1 MQRYGAA
8 FFILTNAMAYT
19 LNQSPPS
26 WIAGSKHPIIFVV
39 KDTDF
44 GNPKYKYIC
53 DIYVEGTKV
62 ARLKCLP
69 NSAGA
74 GVFNITRVVDD
85 HLEHQVV
92 DINTSTAGINEDLLM
107 NLGANDAAKPF
118 SKNLDSIHKVEVKFG
133 HEEADDAT
141 SAPAITEDEIT
152 GNYITVIKSHL
163 PDGLTF
169 GSYMGKGVN
178 ASESTFERFEMSA
191 TIDEFISA
199 VPVIS
204 KNASINSDTQIVEQ
218 DIERGQVHLLSFT
231 NDMTTSGASK
241 GVSFIHVA
249 GYEADGTEIFNDSI
263 QNTGA
268 NGGEPPTSSN
278 SDDERLLFFGSGH
291 KNLGAQSVTA
301 AINTG
306 MDDADLSYYEVV
318 AASSA
323 TLSGLTQTSRVYR
336 FNIKE
341 ACKFETR
348 RVMFINRFGG
358 WDFFNF
364 TKVSRK
370 TISYDRKTYH
380 RVRGNWD
387 AADGSSTDWHFT
399 AADRGKVTL
408 YTSAT
413 QQEVL
418 NSDFVSE
425 DFNDFFEQLFASPEV
440 YIIEQKSG
448 ADLHA
453 VPVNITNSQSVR
465 KTGINEKLISY
476 DVTVEYSN
484 HQAVG

>member
-1 MQRYGAA
+1 
-8 FFILTNAMAYT
+8 MAYT

-44 GNPKYKYIC
+44 ANPKYKYIC

-118 SKNLDSIHKVEVKFG
+118 SKNLDSIRKVEVKFG
-133 HEEADDAT
+133 HEEAEDAT
-141 SAPAITEDEIT
+141 SAPAITEGEIT

-178 ASESTFERFEMSA
+178 ATSSTFERFEMSA
-191 TIDEFISA
+191 SADEFISA
-199 VPVIS
+199 VPIVS
-204 KNASINSDTQIVEQ
+204 KNASINSDNKLAEQ

-249 GYEADGTEIFNDSI
+249 GYEADGTEIFND
-263 QNTGA
+263 T
-268 NGGEPPTSSN
+268 
-278 SDDERLLFFGSGH
+278 
-291 KNLGAQSVTA
+291 
-301 AINTG
+301 NTG
-306 MDDADLSYYEVV
+306 MDDVDLSYYEVV

-364 TKVSRK
+364 TKLSRK
-370 TISYDRKTYH
+370 TINYDRKTYH

-399 AADRGKVTL
+399 GADRGKVTL

-418 NSDFVSE
+418 HSDFVSE
-425 DFNDFFEQLFASPEV
+425 EFNDFFEQLFASPEV
-440 YIIEQKSG
+440 YIIEQKAG

-453 VPVNITNSQSVR
+453 VPVNITNTQSVR

-476 DVTVEYSN
+476 DVTLEYSN